1 MYMEVDAVIHIIFT
15 SGVGR
20 GGGKGP
26 GCGFK
31 FAGSSSRTR
40 SHIFSGSAAL
50 KTIRSRML
58 NYGNYHGKCMIINTN
73 SPRYNRQLYDYG
85 VFIRP
90 PKYKYLC
97 LPLPNKYINV

>member
-1 MYMEVDAVIHIIFT
+1 MHRRADILYTTVVAL
-15 SGVGR
+15 VG

-31 FAGSSSRTR
+31 FTGSSSRTR

-50 KTIRSRML
+50 LKTIRSRML
-58 NYGNYHGKCMIINTN
+58 HYGNYHGKYMRINTN
-73 SPRYNRQLYDYG
+73 SARSHRQLYDYG

-90 PKYKYLC
+90 PKYK
-97 LPLPNKYINV
+97 

>member
-1 MYMEVDAVIHIIFT
+1 MI
-15 SGVGR
+15 SGSKCLNLLVALVG

-40 SHIFSGSAAL
+40 SHTFSGSAAL

-58 NYGNYHGKCMIINTN
+58 NYGNYHGKYMIINTN
-73 SPRYNRQLYDYG
+73 SARSHRHLYD
-85 VFIRP
+85 F
-90 PKYKYLC
+90 
-97 LPLPNKYINV
+97 

>member
-1 MYMEVDAVIHIIFT
+1 MQVDIPAQVSFVYMTILVAL
-15 SGVGR
+15 VGG

-73 SPRYNRQLYDYG
+73 SPRFNRRLYDYG
-85 VFIRP
+85 VFSRP
-90 PKYKYLC
+90 PK
-97 LPLPNKYINV
+97 